1 MKLNLH
7 LTNSIKSFAL
17 VFNISYKF
25 NLVLIY
31 CVLLVGFG
39 GKERSRIIL
48 MVMFIISVDLPI
60 VYDQSNQAADTQSA
74 GKIVERDE
82 YKMRKKPKGRAK
94 FIGQSKV
101 GSSM

>member
-1 MKLNLH
+1 MNPVEIANDL
-7 LTNSIKSFAL
+7 
-17 VFNISYKF
+17 
-25 NLVLIY
+25 
-31 CVLLVGFG
+31 
-39 GKERSRIIL
+39 
-48 MVMFIISVDLPI
+48 FIFSVDLPI
-60 VYDQSNQAADTQSA
+60 VYDQNNQAGESPSA